1 MVKIRME
8 PQDEYMHE
16 LESSENFNESMY
28 FNVYDPTERVGG
40 FLRLGNRA
48 NEGYAELTT
57 CLYLPDGRVAFIFNR
72 PKIQNNDAFD
82 AGGTRFEVITPFD
95 ELRTAYHGKVVMLTE
110 PLQMANPR
118 KAFAENPWI
127 DAHVELTHTG
137 VAPMYGGEPV
147 NDDGTPLPKDHSGGF
162 ARGHYE
168 QHMAV
173 KGTIRAGDEE
183 WAVNGFGLRDHSWGP
198 RYWQAPWWYR
208 WLTANFGGDFGFVV
222 SIIASR
228 DGARRYA
235 GMVLRDG
242 AYEHVID
249 AKITT
254 DWEGADQ
261 YHRTLR
267 VTATTADDTYEITGK
282 VMNLI
287 PLRNRRTTPEG
298 EQLITRISEGMT
310 KWSCA
315 GRTGYGLSEYL
326 DQIVDGQPVGA
337 AEE

>member
-16 LESSENFNESMY
+16 LESAENFNESMY
-28 FNVYDPTERVGG
+28 FNWFDSTERIGG

-57 CLYLPDGRVAFIFNR
+57 CLYLPDGRVAFIFSR
-72 PKIQNNDAFD
+72 PKIENNDAFD
-82 AGGTRFEVITPFD
+82 AGGTRFKVITPFE
-95 ELRTAYHGKVVMLTE
+95 ELRTMYDGKVVMLTE
-110 PLQMANPR
+110 PLQMAHPR
-118 KAFAENPWI
+118 RAFTENPWV
-127 DAHVELTHTG
+127 DAHVDLTHSG
-137 VAPMYGGEPV
+137 VSPMYGGEPV
-147 NDDGTPLPKDHSGGF
+147 NDEGTPLLKDHLGGF

-173 KGTIRAGDEE
+173 KGTIRVGDEQ
-183 WAVNGFGLRDHSWGP
+183 WSVNGFGLRDHSWGP
-198 RYWQAPWWYR
+198 RYWQAAWWYR
-208 WLTANFGGDFGFVV
+208 WLTANFGSDFGFVV

-228 DGARRYA
+228 DGTRRYA

-242 AYEHVID
+242 AYEHITD

-254 DWEGADQ
+254 GCEGADQ
-261 YHRTLR
+261 YHGTLR
-267 VTATTADDTYEITGK
+267 VTATTTNATYEITGK

-310 KWSCA
+310 EWSCE

-326 DQIVDGQPVGA
+326 DQIVDGRPVGA